1 VFYLMLS
8 TVEKKMCVGVRQ
20 IDSVRDKLLR
30 DFKQKD
36 KKMVIRSLSFFLGS
50 VSSNQSLVL
59 SLLNK
64 TL

>member
-1 VFYLMLS
+1 MLS

-36 KKMVIRSLSFFLGS
+36 KKMVIRSLSFF
-50 VSSNQSLVL
+50 
-59 SLLNK
+59 
-64 TL
+64 

>member
-1 VFYLMLS
+1 MLS